1 MHKFNHTNV
10 QRGFAAPYGCDLFLL
25 QVLGASTAAW
35 EPPWPTAQQPAPW
48 MLWLRLT
55 QGCSSTQPLHC
66 PPSMASLSCSRASL
80 AARRKVSSSPLWYY
94 ICKNSS
100 TPAPLKIPSKSINMN
115 LMWRSDLL
123 PKWSRTRGCQ
133 FVHLP
138 PAAGVWGPRSS
149 ADVYAFWKHGL
160 CQSLHWQTD
169 QSKQVLW

>member
-1 MHKFNHTNV
+1 MFKKGIFLLLMAATCFSYRYWGH
-10 QRGFAAPYGCDLFLL
+10 QRRPGSLPGQRLSSQLHGCSDSGVLRDAAVHSLCTALPLWPVSPAAERRWQPEGRWAAPLSDATFAIT
-25 QVLGASTAAW
+25 VD
-35 EPPWPTAQQPAPW
+35 PPHPFKIDE
-48 MLWLRLT
+48 
-55 QGCSSTQPLHC
+55 SI
-66 PPSMASLSCSRASL
+66 SL
-80 AARRKVSSSPLWYY
+80 
-94 ICKNSS
+94 
-100 TPAPLKIPSKSINMN
+100 NMN
-115 LMWRSDLL
+115 LMWRPDLL